1 MRKISATFRHSAL
14 DVTMNRE
21 TEHEVPRRDEG
32 RKEALKTFI
41 EQTKILITLASGFV
55 LAPPAV
61 LSFLRKPAPTPSPGC
76 AVPLVP
82 SLPWERFNWA
92 EGLLVAS
99 ILFGYLVLSTIAGS
113 QHQGNYDV
121 HRPMTRLFSVLQ
133 IVLYL
138 VGVILFLTMIPAL
151 L

>member
-1 MRKISATFRHSAL
+1 MSK
-14 DVTMNRE
+14 E
-21 TEHEVPRRDEG
+21 TEPEAARRDEG

-61 LSFLRKPAPTPSPGC
+61 LSFLRKPMPTPSPGC
-76 AVPLVP
+76 AAPPVP
-82 SLPWERFNWA
+82 SLPWERFTWA

-113 QHQGNYDV
+113 QHQGDYDV
-121 HRPMTRLFSVLQ
+121 HRRATRVCSVFQ

-138 VGVILFLTMIPAL
+138 AGVLLFLTMIPAL

>member
-1 MRKISATFRHSAL
+1 MSK
-14 DVTMNRE
+14 E
-21 TEHEVPRRDEG
+21 TEPKETNQDEG

-61 LSFLRKPAPTPSPGC
+61 LSFLRRPEGKPAP
-76 AVPLVP
+76 A
-82 SLPWERFNWA
+82 LPWARFTCA

-99 ILFGYLVLSTIAGS
+99 ILAGYLVLSTIAGT
-113 QHQGNYDV
+113 QHQGIYDV
-121 HRPMTRLFSVLQ
+121 HRPATRICSLLQ
-133 IVLYL
+133 IGFYL
-138 VGVILFLTMIPAL
+138 GGVVLFLSMIPAL